1 MSSDHLWNAI
11 TEGGEASTKAIV
23 QFTNLTERQRDATFE
38 QLLRRAEGFV
48 ATLIA
53 EEQTGDRQK
62 FRESKAR
69 LIRLLDAIP
78 SLAVT
83 ETLREVA
90 HRRVADIDKQ
100 TKPLT
105 NIDIAMKCDEL
116 AKQLKPA
123 TLRTIAGTTV
133 IECESM
139 EDLKQQ
145 LTKLLPPEIID
156 HVISQIDESGGDIIL
171 GSLNIPKKNK
181 KSPPPN
187 N

>member
-1 MSSDHLWNAI
+1 MSSDHLWNAL
-11 TEGGEASTKAIV
+11 TEGGEASTQAIAN
-23 QFTNLTERQRDATFE
+23 FTTLSERQRDAAFE
-38 QLLRRAEGFV
+38 QLMRRAEGCV

-53 EEQTGDRQK
+53 EERTGDRQK

-69 LIRLLDAIP
+69 LIRVLDAIP

-90 HRRVADIDKQ
+90 HKRVADIDKQ
-100 TKPLT
+100 TEPLT

-171 GSLNIPKKNK
+171 GSLTIQNKKNK
-181 KSPPPN
+181 PPPPN